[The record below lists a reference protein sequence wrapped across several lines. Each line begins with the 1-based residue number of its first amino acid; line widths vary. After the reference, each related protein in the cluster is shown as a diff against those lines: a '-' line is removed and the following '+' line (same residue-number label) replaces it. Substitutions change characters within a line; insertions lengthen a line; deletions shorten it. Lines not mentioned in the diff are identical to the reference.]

1 MEKRELLYEGKAK
14 KLFSTDDENLVISEF
29 KDDLTAFNG
38 EKKSSEA
45 GKGALNNKIS
55 TELFKLLESKGI
67 QTHFVKMLDDNH
79 MLHKK
84 ADVILIEVI
93 VRNIATGSLTRNL
106 GIKEGTVLPFTLVEF
121 DYKNDALG
129 DPKLN
134 DQHALILGLVDS
146 QEELDKLRRMARDV
160 NDILKPY
167 FADKGLNLVDFK
179 LEFGKDKDGNIILI
193 DEISPDNCRFWDIAS
208 GEKMDKDRFRQGLG
222 DLTIAYE
229 EVLNRILGKQQQ
241 CYELDAESNLAFRK
255 KFSFFLSHALAQ
267 KRRRRNYFQSRSKI
281 K

>member
-14 KLFSTDDENLVISEF
+14 RLFLTDDVNLVISEF

-55 TELFKLLESKGI
+55 TELFKLLEENGI
-67 QTHFVKMLDDNH
+67 KTHFVKMLDDNH
-79 MLHKK
+79 MLHTKV
-84 ADVILIEVI
+84 DVILIEVI

-106 GIKEGTVLPFTLVEF
+106 GIKDGTVLPFTLVEF
-121 DYKNDALG
+121 DYKDDDLG

-134 DQHALILGLVDS
+134 DQHALILGLVEHQD
-146 QEELDKLRRMARDV
+146 ELDKLRRMARQI
-160 NDILKPY
+160 NDILLPY

-179 LEFGKDKDGNIILI
+179 LEFGKDSTGNILLV
-193 DEISPDNCRFWDIAS
+193 DEISPDNCRFWDMQT

-222 DLTIAYE
+222 GLTVAYE
-229 EVLNRILGKQQQ
+229 QVLNRILGK
-241 CYELDAESNLAFRK
+241 
-255 KFSFFLSHALAQ
+255 
-267 KRRRRNYFQSRSKI
+267 
-281 K
+281 

>member
-14 KLFSTDDENLVISEF
+14 KIWSTDDENLVISEF

-55 TELFKLLESKGI
+55 TELFKLLQENGI
-67 QTHFVKMLDDNH
+67 PTHFVKMLDDKH

-93 VRNIATGSLTRNL
+93 VRNIATGSLSRNL
-106 GIKEGTVLPFTLVEF
+106 GIEDGKVLPFTLVEF
-121 DYKNDALG
+121 DYKNDELG

-134 DQHALILGLVDS
+134 DQHALILGLVDF
-146 QEELDKLRRMARDV
+146 QDELDKLRRMARQV

-167 FADKGLNLVDFK
+167 FAAKGLNLVDFK

-193 DEISPDNCRFWDIAS
+193 DEISPDNCRFWDIES

-222 DLTIAYE
+222 GLKVAYQ
-229 EVLNRILGKQQQ
+229 EVLNRILGK
-241 CYELDAESNLAFRK
+241 
-255 KFSFFLSHALAQ
+255 
-267 KRRRRNYFQSRSKI
+267 
-281 K
+281 